1 MGRLTLGTQ
10 KDQAKPISRRN
21 REILALESSPLRSLS
36 QEKDLPFISFLS
48 RRLSQGELLLRES

>member
-10 KDQAKPISRRN
+10 TDQAKPISRRN

-36 QEKDLPFISFLS
+36 QETFSLIPIEKTKSGRALT
-48 RRLSQGELLLRES
+48 